1 LESIEG
7 SERVDQRL
15 LVRSKALQHSRSVRG
30 LYDRVSYIPSWL
42 YGSARHRTA
51 DYTRISSREV
61 KRAEEVG
68 WRRRG
73 IVVRHESAQE
83 VERSTTESARRKVQ
97 GKGRRSAEAGEEVVH
112 PIVVVVEGHRIAVVR
127 HIAVGERRI
136 AGRIAELGERHT
148 VEKVQLRSAEL
159 ERCRTA
165 EVEHFRIAEVEEHHI
180 VEVEEG
186 HPIAVEAGHSH
197 CHSGSGCTSCRGES
211 NCFGS

>member
-1 LESIEG
+1 MS
-7 SERVDQRL
+7 
-15 LVRSKALQHSRSVRG
+15 
-30 LYDRVSYIPSWL
+30 
-42 YGSARHRTA
+42 
-51 DYTRISSREV
+51 
-61 KRAEEVG
+61 
-68 WRRRG
+68 RRRRLSG
-73 IVVRHESAQE
+73 VRLSRRGVRFRGRGAVVLRL
-83 VERSTTESARRKVQ
+83 
-97 GKGRRSAEAGEEVVH
+97 GRRWCT
-112 PIVVVVEGHRIAVVR
+112 PLWIVVVVEGHRIAVVR